1 MRRRGGSEERRS
13 ASATPPALQ
22 PISVRVPVAVQL
34 TGISRSKLYELIK
47 SGDLE
52 IVKIGSVTLIPI
64 ENLQRI
70 IDGKRS

>member
-1 MRRRGGSEERRS
+1 MS
-13 ASATPPALQ
+13 TP
-22 PISVRVPVAVQL
+22 S
-34 TGISRSKLYELIK
+34 SRSKLYELIK
-47 SGDLE
+47 SGDLA